1 MAPSDAARLFL
12 NSAPNCPRL
21 NPVRRRNVS
30 EAWMRRVCLLA
41 SLLAAIAGTV
51 CADSTATLVCNPGGA
66 ENSLIPTGDL
76 NGFGCFKNQFINTTA
91 WDSLDWGTSTA
102 QGGLGPAV
110 TGGTPLSVST
120 SLAVAA

>member
-66 ENSLIPTGDL
+66 ENSLRPTCCL
-76 NGFGCFKNQFINTTA
+76 KWFGCFKKQFLNPQA
-91 WDSLDWGTSTA
+91 GESSDWGTSTA

-110 TGGTPLSVST
+110 TGGTPL
-120 SLAVAA
+120 